1 MLELFQTQLSDICPG
16 WQGGRF
22 LVAYSGGLDSSALLH
37 LSALSLPKDQLAAG
51 HLNHLIRPEAGSDQA
66 FAARTAAELGLKFI
80 SEEMDVPSL
89 AAERRR
95 GLEEAARFARYVFLK
110 QAAKIWR
117 ADYIL
122 TAHQADDQAETILMR
137 LVKGGG
143 GGLAGIHPR
152 RKLGREDQAGPE
164 LLRPLLSFSRE
175 QLRAWLTERK
185 LGWVEDASNAD
196 GHYLRNALRLD
207 ILPRLKELNP
217 RLLDAMGRF
226 ASIRR
231 GEEIFWAR
239 RLAELWPQ
247 LVDIKSRPDKILI
260 DRQALENL
268 TLAEKRRM
276 IYESFLYIWRLRP
289 GYPGPLTLA
298 GVDSAIKMLSEAE
311 HKGLDLPGGLR
322 AELDSRNLVLS
333 LASRLANK
341 A

>member
-1 MLELFQTQLSDICPG
+1 M
-16 WQGGRF
+16 
-22 LVAYSGGLDSSALLH
+22 AYSGGLDSSALLH
-37 LSALSLPKDQLAAG
+37 LSALSLPKGQLAAA

-80 SEEMDVPSL
+80 SEEMDVPNL
-89 AAERRR
+89 AAKRRR
-95 GLEEAARFARYVFLK
+95 GLEEAARFARYVFLS
-110 QAAKIWR
+110 QAAKTWR
-117 ADYIL
+117 ADYVL

-137 LVKGGG
+137 LIKGGG

-152 RKLGREDQAGPE
+152 RKLRREDQAGPE
-164 LLRPLLSFSRE
+164 LLRPLLPFSRE

-185 LGWVEDASNAD
+185 LGWVDDASNID

-207 ILPRLKELNP
+207 ILPKLKELNP
-217 RLLDAMGRF
+217 RLLEATGRF

-231 GEEIFWAR
+231 GEEFFWTR
-239 RLAELWPQ
+239 RIAELWPQ
-247 LVDIKSRPDKILI
+247 LVDTQSRPGKLLI
-260 DRQALENL
+260 DRHSLENL

-276 IYESFLYIWRLRP
+276 IYESFLYIRRLRP

-298 GVDSAIKMLSEAE
+298 GVDSAINMLSETD

-322 AELDSRNLVLS
+322 AELNSRNLVLS